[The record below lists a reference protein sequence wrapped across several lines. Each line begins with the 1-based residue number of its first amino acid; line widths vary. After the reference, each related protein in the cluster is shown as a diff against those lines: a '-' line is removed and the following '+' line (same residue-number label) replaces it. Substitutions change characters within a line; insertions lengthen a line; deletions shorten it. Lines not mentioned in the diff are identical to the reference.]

1 MSNGVVKPLAPG
13 AQGGQEAMFL
23 GAQGVQAVAGAEPL
37 EDARVEDGEQQGAVP
52 NLNLFNV
59 QLARVQ
65 AAADKLNEQAM
76 ANMKE
81 FRKGKIATSLAPIKT
96 AAGKRTVG
104 FLVFYFFTYSQM
116 CFGR

>member
-1 MSNGVVKPLAPG
+1 MSNSVVKSLAPG

-23 GAQGVQAVAGAEPL
+23 GVQAVAGTELL

-96 AAGKRTVG
+96 AAGKRTVC